1 MRKNYSTILL
11 EHYNNPQNV
20 GELDKTDPDVGT
32 GTSGTAACG
41 DVLRLQILVKNEVIE
56 DAKFKTFGCGSAIA
70 SSSLLTQLIKGK
82 RLEDIGDVKNSDIA
96 EVLSLPKIK
105 LHCSVLAEE
114 ALSAAVD
121 DYRQKHGQTVKQCY
135 SEKVNNNRQEMTAE
149 TPLTLTE
156 AAKDRMMSMLKTQK
170 GKCVVVGVRHGGC
183 KGLTYDIEVCQD
195 IPDGMLFSCG
205 ELKVSIPADALPL
218 IAGSIV
224 DYVDSGVRAGFK
236 FDNPNQS
243 GCCGCG
249 MSFCA

>member
-1 MRKNYSTILL
+1 MRKNYSAILL

-20 GELDKTDPDVGT
+20 GELNESDPNVGT

-96 EVLSLPKIK
+96 ETLSLPKIK

-114 ALSAAVD
+114 ALSAAVA
-121 DYRQKHGQTVKQCY
+121 DYWRKHGQAVKQCY
-135 SEKVNNNRQEMTAE
+135 TENVSNSRQKMTVE

-156 AAKDRMMSMLKTQK
+156 AAKDRMISMLKTQK
-170 GKCVVVGVRHGGC
+170 GKCVVVGIKHGGC
-183 KGLTYDIEVCQD
+183 KGFAYDIEVCQD

-205 ELKVSIPADALPL
+205 ELKVSIPSDALPL

-243 GCCGCG
+243 SCCGCG